1 MAGDEMAPAEIVR
14 TLGRLDEGQKEL
26 VRAQRE
32 GQKAVMDQLTLMRG
46 EFIHRTE
53 FDLQNRI
60 VTNDM
65 ADVENA
71 ARDDR
76 KAHAAL
82 VDQVSALKSQMDRW
96 KGWTA
101 AGEGVLGIA
110 LGFLY
115 AYIQAGGFK

>member
-1 MAGDEMAPAEIVR
+1 MAPAEIVR

-71 ARDDR
+71 ARDTKRVADER
-76 KAHAAL
+76 HEAVLAQVTAL
-82 VDQVSALKSQMDRW
+82 VSQVDKW

-101 AGEGVLGIA
+101 GVGAIIGVA
-110 LGFLY
+110 LGLLY